1 MIKSADNYP
10 ISQLFDIEAGVV
22 YVVPRYQR
30 EYTWGKSQWESLFDD
45 VLDNDPGYFLG
56 SIICIN
62 QSTDALSV
70 QKLELVDGQ
79 QRLMTLS
86 LLFASVYHALKSH
99 ETDLDDERRVELINL
114 KRKLVL
120 KKGDDQIRLIPQIQ
134 NNNNPDYRAVLA
146 EIGVIGECDVPA
158 YAGNRK
164 IFRAYRYFQDRINGM
179 DKDRNSRLE
188 TIMEFLDKVSHVCL
202 VKIEVASHADAYTL
216 FESLNN
222 RGMPLTA
229 IDLIK
234 NRLLARLESIEPGKV
249 DHYFGRWNRL
259 LGYLGDDYAT
269 QERFFRQYYNA
280 FKDSLN
286 EPFRKDD
293 DKKKDPLGPVATRSN
308 LIQIYEK
315 LIHHNAKD
323 CLQKIGAAG
332 RLYSLIISHNQDDAL
347 NGLEKPLKG
356 LERIQ
361 GAPSYLLML
370 YLLVRKDEL
379 ELTNVHLTSIVELLV
394 RFFVRRNLTDT
405 PPTRD
410 LTRLF
415 MTVIDKISGLHAD
428 AILQSIEQQLEA
440 VSATDEAF
448 KRKLEGL
455 IYEENSG
462 VTRFILCALAE
473 QSMTKETWIDLWRSE
488 NKQFVW
494 TIEHIFPQGENI
506 PQSWITMI
514 ADGDEEKAKEIQQTH
529 VHKLGNLTISGFNSA
544 LGNKSFEEKRD
555 RVDRQGR
562 AVGYKNGL
570 KLNEDLASTDSWSVD
585 QIDLRTD
592 KLVQQVTQL
601 FKLQRSES

>member
-1 MIKSADNYP
+1 MIKSVNNYP
-10 ISQLFDIEAGVV
+10 VSQLFDIEAGVV
-22 YVVPRYQR
+22 YAIPRYQR
-30 EYTWGKSQWESLFDD
+30 EYTWGKNQWENLFDD
-45 VLDNDPGYFLG
+45 VLENDPSYFLG

-62 QSTDALSV
+62 QSTDVLSI

-79 QRLMTLS
+79 QRLTTLS
-86 LLFASVYHALKSH
+86 LLFAAVYHALKSH
-99 ETDLDDERRVELINL
+99 ETDLDDEQRVELINL

-134 NNNNPDYRAVLA
+134 NNNNQDYRAVLA
-146 EIGVIGECDVPA
+146 DIGVISECDVPA

-164 IFRAYRYFQDRINGM
+164 IFRAYRYFQDRIDEMANG
-179 DKDRNSRLE
+179 RSNRLG
-188 TIMEFLDKVSHVCL
+188 TIMEFLDKVSHACL

-222 RGMPLTA
+222 RGMPLIA

-234 NRLLARLESIEPGKV
+234 NKLLARLESIEPGKV
-249 DHYFGRWNRL
+249 DHYFGHWSRL
-259 LGYLGDDYAT
+259 LGYLGDDYAI

-280 FKDSLN
+280 FKDQL
-286 EPFRKDD
+286 KAIHQV
-293 DKKKDPLGPVATRSN
+293 PVATRSN
-308 LIQIYEK
+308 LIHIYEK
-315 LIHHNAKD
+315 FINHDAKD
-323 CLQKIGAAG
+323 CLQKISAAG
-332 RLYSLIISHNQDDAL
+332 RLYSLILSRNQDDAP
-347 NGLEKPLKG
+347 NSLEKPLKD

-379 ELTNVHLTSIVELLV
+379 ELANAHLKSIVELLV

-415 MTVIDKISGLHAD
+415 MTVIDKISGLRAD
-428 AILQSIEQQLEA
+428 AIPQSIEQQLVA
-440 VSATDEAF
+440 VSATDEIF
-448 KRKLEGL
+448 QRKLEGP

-473 QSMTKETWIDLWRSE
+473 QSMTKESWVDLWRFE

-514 ADGDEEKAKEIQQTH
+514 ADGDEVKAKEIQQTH

-544 LGNKSFEEKRD
+544 LGNKSFEDKRD
-555 RVDRQGR
+555 RVDRLGR

-570 KLNEDLASTDSWSVD
+570 KLNKDLAAATGWSVG
-585 QIDLRTD
+585 QITART
-592 KLVQQVTQL
+592 KKFVQQTTQL
-601 FKLQRSES
+601 FKLQGGEA

>member
-1 MIKSADNYP
+1 MIKSVNNYP
-10 ISQLFDIEAGVV
+10 VSQLFDIEAGVV
-22 YVVPRYQR
+22 YAIPRYQR
-30 EYTWGKSQWESLFDD
+30 EYTWGKSQWENLFDD
-45 VLDNDPGYFLG
+45 VLENDPGYFLG

-79 QRLMTLS
+79 QRLTTLS

-99 ETDLDDERRVELINL
+99 ETDLDDEQRVELINL

-146 EIGVIGECDVPA
+146 EIGVISECDVPA

-164 IFRAYRYFQDRINGM
+164 IFRAYRYFQDRIDEMANG
-179 DKDRNSRLE
+179 RSNRLG
-188 TIMEFLDKVSHVCL
+188 TIMEFLDKVSHACL

-234 NRLLARLESIEPGKV
+234 NKLLARLESIEPGKV
-249 DHYFGRWNRL
+249 DHYFGHWNRL
-259 LGYLGDDYAT
+259 LGYLGDDYAI

-280 FKDSLN
+280 FKDQL
-286 EPFRKDD
+286 KAVHQV
-293 DKKKDPLGPVATRSN
+293 PVATRSN

-315 LIHHNAKD
+315 LINHDAKD
-323 CLQKIGAAG
+323 CLQKISAAG
-332 RLYSLIISHNQDDAL
+332 RLYSLILSRNQDDAL
-347 NGLEKPLKG
+347 NGLEKPIKD

-379 ELTNVHLTSIVELLV
+379 ELTNAHLSSIVELLV

-415 MTVIDKISGLHAD
+415 MTVIDKISGLRAD
-428 AILQSIEQQLEA
+428 AIPQSIEQQLVA

-448 KRKLEGL
+448 KRKLEGP

-462 VTRFILCALAE
+462 VTRFILCALTE
-473 QSMTKETWIDLWRSE
+473 QAMTKESWVDLWRFE

-514 ADGDEEKAKEIQQTH
+514 ADGDEIKAKEIQQTH

-544 LGNKSFEEKRD
+544 LGNKSFEDKRD

-570 KLNEDLASTDSWSVD
+570 KLNEDLATAAGWSVD
-585 QIDLRTD
+585 QIDSRTD

-601 FKLQRSES
+601 FKLQRGEA

>member
-1 MIKSADNYP
+1 MIKSVNNYP
-10 ISQLFDIEAGVV
+10 VSQLFDIEAGVV
-22 YVVPRYQR
+22 YAIPRYQR
-30 EYTWGKSQWESLFDD
+30 EYTWGKNQWENLFDD
-45 VLDNDPGYFLG
+45 VLENDPSYFLG

-62 QSTDALSV
+62 QSTDVLSV

-79 QRLMTLS
+79 QRLTTLS
-86 LLFASVYHALKSH
+86 LLFAAVYHALKSH
-99 ETDLDDERRVELINL
+99 ETDLDDEQRVELINL

-134 NNNNPDYRAVLA
+134 NNNNQDYRAVLA
-146 EIGVIGECDVPA
+146 DIGVISECDVPA

-164 IFRAYRYFQDRINGM
+164 IFRAYRYFQDRIDEMANG
-179 DKDRNSRLE
+179 RSNRLG
-188 TIMEFLDKVSHVCL
+188 TIMEFLDKVSHACL

-234 NRLLARLESIEPGKV
+234 NKLLARLESIEPGKV
-249 DHYFGRWNRL
+249 DHYFGHWSRL
-259 LGYLGDDYAT
+259 LGYLGDDYAI

-280 FKDSLN
+280 FKDQL
-286 EPFRKDD
+286 KAIHQV
-293 DKKKDPLGPVATRSN
+293 PVATRSN
-308 LIQIYEK
+308 LIHIYEK
-315 LIHHNAKD
+315 FINHDAKD
-323 CLQKIGAAG
+323 CLQKISAAG
-332 RLYSLIISHNQDDAL
+332 RLYSLILSRNQDDAP
-347 NGLEKPLKG
+347 NSLEKPLKD

-379 ELTNVHLTSIVELLV
+379 ELANAHLKSIVELLV

-415 MTVIDKISGLHAD
+415 MTVIDKISGLRAD
-428 AILQSIEQQLEA
+428 AIPQSIEQQLVA
-440 VSATDEAF
+440 VSATDEIF
-448 KRKLEGL
+448 QRKLEGP

-473 QSMTKETWIDLWRSE
+473 QSMTKESWVDLWRFE

-514 ADGDEEKAKEIQQTH
+514 ADGDEVKAKEIQQTH

-544 LGNKSFEEKRD
+544 LGNKSFEDKRD
-555 RVDRQGR
+555 RVDRLGR

-570 KLNEDLASTDSWSVD
+570 KLNKDLAAATGWSVG
-585 QIDLRTD
+585 QITART
-592 KLVQQVTQL
+592 KKFVQQTTQL
-601 FKLQRSES
+601 FKLQGGEA

>member
-1 MIKSADNYP
+1 MIKSVNNYP
-10 ISQLFDIEAGVV
+10 VSQLFDIEAGVV
-22 YVVPRYQR
+22 YAIPRYQR
-30 EYTWGKSQWESLFDD
+30 EYTWGKNQWENLFDD
-45 VLDNDPGYFLG
+45 VLENDPGYFLG

-79 QRLMTLS
+79 QRLTTLS

-99 ETDLDDERRVELINL
+99 ETDLDDEQRVELINL

-146 EIGVIGECDVPA
+146 EIGVISECDVPA

-164 IFRAYRYFQDRINGM
+164 IFRAYRYFQDRIDEMANG
-179 DKDRNSRLE
+179 RSNRLG
-188 TIMEFLDKVSHVCL
+188 TIMEFLDKVSHACL

-234 NRLLARLESIEPGKV
+234 NKLLARLESIEPGKV
-249 DHYFGRWNRL
+249 DHYFGHWNRL
-259 LGYLGDDYAT
+259 LGYLGDDYAI

-280 FKDSLN
+280 FKDQL
-286 EPFRKDD
+286 KAVHQV
-293 DKKKDPLGPVATRSN
+293 PVATRSN

-315 LIHHNAKD
+315 LINHDAKD
-323 CLQKIGAAG
+323 CLQKISAAG
-332 RLYSLIISHNQDDAL
+332 RLYSLILSRNQDDAL
-347 NGLEKPLKG
+347 NGLEKPLKD

-379 ELTNVHLTSIVELLV
+379 ELTNAHLTSIVELLV

-415 MTVIDKISGLHAD
+415 MTVIDKISGLRAD
-428 AILQSIEQQLEA
+428 AIPQSIEQQLVA

-448 KRKLEGL
+448 KRKLEGP

-462 VTRFILCALAE
+462 VTRFILCALTE
-473 QSMTKETWIDLWRSE
+473 QAMTKESWVDLWRFE

-514 ADGDEEKAKEIQQTH
+514 ADGDEIKAKEIQQTH

-544 LGNKSFEEKRD
+544 LGNKSFEDKRD

-570 KLNEDLASTDSWSVD
+570 KLNEDLAAAAGWSVD
-585 QIDLRTD
+585 QIDSRTD

-601 FKLQRSES
+601 FKLQGGEA

>member
-1 MIKSADNYP
+1 MIKSVNNYP
-10 ISQLFDIEAGVV
+10 VSQLFDIEAGVV
-22 YVVPRYQR
+22 YAIPRYQR
-30 EYTWGKSQWESLFDD
+30 EYTWGKSQWENLFDD
-45 VLDNDPGYFLG
+45 VLENDPGYFLG

-79 QRLMTLS
+79 QRLTTLS

-99 ETDLDDERRVELINL
+99 ETDLDDEQRVELINL

-146 EIGVIGECDVPA
+146 EIGIISECDVPA

-164 IFRAYRYFQDRINGM
+164 IFRAYRYFQDRIDEMANG
-179 DKDRNSRLE
+179 RSNRLG
-188 TIMEFLDKVSHVCL
+188 TIMEFLDKVSHACL

-234 NRLLARLESIEPGKV
+234 NKLLARLESIEPGKV
-249 DHYFGRWNRL
+249 DHYFGHWNRL
-259 LGYLGDDYAT
+259 LGYLGDDYAI

-280 FKDSLN
+280 FKDQL
-286 EPFRKDD
+286 KAVHQV
-293 DKKKDPLGPVATRSN
+293 PVATRSN

-315 LIHHNAKD
+315 LINHDAKG
-323 CLQKIGAAG
+323 CLQKISAAG
-332 RLYSLIISHNQDDAL
+332 RLYSLILSRNQDDAL
-347 NGLEKPLKG
+347 NGLEKPIKD

-379 ELTNVHLTSIVELLV
+379 ELTNAHLSSIVELLV

-415 MTVIDKISGLHAD
+415 MTVIDKISGLRAD
-428 AILQSIEQQLEA
+428 VIPQAIEQQLMA

-448 KRKLEGL
+448 KRKLEGP

-473 QSMTKETWIDLWRSE
+473 QAMTKESWVDLWRFE

-514 ADGDEEKAKEIQQTH
+514 ADGDEIKAKEIQQTH

-544 LGNKSFEEKRD
+544 LGNKSFEDKRD

-570 KLNEDLASTDSWSVD
+570 KLNEDLAAAAGWSVD
-585 QIDLRTD
+585 QIDTRTD

-601 FKLQRSES
+601 FKLQGGEA